1 MAGAREIKTKIRSVQ
16 STQKITKAMEMVA
29 ASKMRKAQERMAAAR
44 PYAEKMRAVAS
55 HLAHA
60 HPEYR
65 HPWLDEREARRVGL
79 IVVSTDRGLCGALNV
94 NLFRLVL
101 QQLRQWQEHGLEAD
115 LCAIGNK
122 GLQFFGR
129 FGGRVVCHAT
139 HLGDAPA
146 LADLI
151 GTIKAML
158 DAYDEGRI
166 DRLYIAHNH
175 FVNTMT
181 QRPQLY
187 QLLPITADKADER
200 LAHHWDYIYEP
211 EAKAVIDTLM
221 TRYVESLVYRGVVE
235 NVACEMAA
243 RMVAMKAASDNAG
256 TMIEELQLAYN
267 KARQASITREIAEI
281 VGGAE
286 AVSS

>member
-1 MAGAREIKTKIRSVQ
+1 MAGAREIRTKIRSIQ

-44 PYAEKMRAVAS
+44 PYAEKMRAVVS

-65 HPWLDEREARRVGL
+65 HLWLDEREARRVGL
-79 IVVSTDRGLCGALNV
+79 IVVTTDRGLCGALNV

-101 QQLRQWQEHGLEAD
+101 QQMRQWEEHGLEVD
-115 LCAIGNK
+115 ICAIGNK
-122 GLQFFGR
+122 GLQFFSR

-146 LADLI
+146 LEDLL
-151 GTIKAML
+151 GAVKAML
-158 DAYDEGRI
+158 DSYDEGRI
-166 DRLYIAHNH
+166 DRLHMAHNH

-181 QRPQLY
+181 QRPRLH
-187 QLLPITADKADER
+187 QLLPITADKVDER

-211 EAKAVIDTLM
+211 EPKAVVGTLM
-221 TRYVESLVYRGVVE
+221 TRYVESLIYRGVVE

-256 TMIEELQLAYN
+256 TLIDELQLAYN
-267 KARQASITREIAEI
+267 KARQATITREIAEI

>member
-1 MAGAREIKTKIRSVQ
+1 
-16 STQKITKAMEMVA
+16 
-29 ASKMRKAQERMAAAR
+29 
-44 PYAEKMRAVAS
+44 
-55 HLAHA
+55 
-60 HPEYR
+60 
-65 HPWLDEREARRVGL
+65 VGL

-101 QQLRQWQEHGLEAD
+101 QRMREWTEQGLEVD
-115 LCAIGNK
+115 VCAIGNK
-122 GLQFFGR
+122 GLQFFSR
-129 FGGRVVCHAT
+129 FGGRVVAQAT
-139 HLGDAPA
+139 HLGDAPS
-146 LADLI
+146 LADLL
-151 GTIKAML
+151 GSIKCML

-166 DRLYIAHNH
+166 DRLHIAHNR

-187 QLLPITADKADER
+187 QLLPIAPEEVDER

-221 TRYVESLVYRGVVE
+221 TRYIESLVYRGVVE

-256 TMIEELQLAYN
+256 TLIDELQLAYN
-267 KARQASITREIAEI
+267 KARQATITREIAEI